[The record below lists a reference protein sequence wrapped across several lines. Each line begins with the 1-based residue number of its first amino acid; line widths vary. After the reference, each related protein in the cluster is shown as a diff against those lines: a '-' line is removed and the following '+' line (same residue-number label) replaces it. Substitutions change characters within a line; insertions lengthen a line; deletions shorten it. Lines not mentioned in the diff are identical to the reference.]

1 MTDKSII
8 NNQAVDV
15 NKIMPLK
22 YPWALEHYRNG
33 VAISWNPEEVSMAQ
47 DIAQW
52 RSGDISEDERRM
64 ILYSVGYFS
73 TAESLVSNNII
84 LSIFR
89 YVTNAEARVY
99 LLRQAFEEAN
109 HSMSLVYIIESLD
122 LPEDEVYN
130 AYKNIKSIEEKDEAP
145 LLSTADIADPH
156 FSTNTVEG
164 IQEFLDNLVMF
175 YVCTEGISFYSGF
188 AMMFYMR
195 RHNKMKGVAEIYE
208 WISKDETNHMAFG
221 LDLINTIKAENPSA
235 WTPEFQKQVVQRIE
249 ATVELERAYA
259 RDAIPNGLLGL
270 SAEQFGEYAEYIAD
284 RRLEKLGLPR
294 IYFTR
299 NPFPWM
305 SESVDIQKEKN
316 FFETRVTD
324 YSKGSTLEW

>member
-1 MTDKSII
+1 VNKSII

-22 YPWALEHYRNG
+22 YPWAIEHYQNG
-33 VAISWNPEEVSMAQ
+33 VAISWIPEEVSMAT

-52 RSGDISEDERRM
+52 RSGEISDDEKRM
-64 ILYSVGYFS
+64 ILYSIGYFS

-89 YVTNAEARVY
+89 FVTNAEARVY
-99 LLRQAFEEAN
+99 LLRQAYEEAN
-109 HSMSLVYIIESLD
+109 HTMSLVYVIESLD

-130 AYKNIKSIEEKDEAP
+130 AYKNIKSIEAKDADP
-145 LLSTADIADPH
+145 LMSTADIADPS
-156 FSTNTVEG
+156 FSTNTTEG

-221 LDLINTIKAENPSA
+221 LDLINTIKAENPQA
-235 WTPEFQKQVVQRIE
+235 WTPKFQERVVQRIKD
-249 ATVELERAYA
+249 TVELERAYA
-259 RDAIPNGLLGL
+259 LDAIPNGLLGL

-284 RRLEKLGLPR
+284 RRLERLGLPR
-294 IYFTR
+294 VYFTK

-305 SESVDIQKEKN
+305 SESVDIKKEAN
-316 FFETRVTD
+316 FFERRVTD
-324 YSKGSTLEW
+324 YQKASHLEW

>member
-1 MTDKSII
+1 VNKSII

-22 YPWALEHYRNG
+22 YPWAIEHYQNG
-33 VAISWNPEEVSMAQ
+33 VAISWIPEEVSMAT

-52 RSGDISEDERRM
+52 RSGEISDDEKRM
-64 ILYSVGYFS
+64 ILYSIGYFS

-89 YVTNAEARVY
+89 FVTNAEARVY

-109 HSMSLVYIIESLD
+109 HTMSLVYVIESLD

-130 AYKNIKSIEEKDEAP
+130 AYKNIKSIEAKDADP
-145 LLSTADIADPH
+145 LMSTADIADPS
-156 FSTNTVEG
+156 FSTNTTEG

-221 LDLINTIKAENPSA
+221 LDLINTIKAENPQA
-235 WTPEFQKQVVQRIE
+235 WTPKFQERVVQRIKD
-249 ATVELERAYA
+249 TVELERAYA
-259 RDAIPNGLLGL
+259 LDAIPNGLLGL

-284 RRLEKLGLPR
+284 RRLERLGLPR
-294 IYFTR
+294 VYFTK

-305 SESVDIQKEKN
+305 SESVDIKKEAN
-316 FFETRVTD
+316 FFERRVTD
-324 YSKGSTLEW
+324 YQKASHLEW

>member
-1 MTDKSII
+1 VNKSII

-22 YPWALEHYRNG
+22 YPWAIEHYQNG
-33 VAISWNPEEVSMAQ
+33 VAISWIPEEVSMAT

-52 RSGDISEDERRM
+52 RSGEISDDEKRM
-64 ILYSVGYFS
+64 ILYSIGYFS

-89 YVTNAEARVY
+89 FVTNAEARVY

-109 HSMSLVYIIESLD
+109 HTMSLVYVIESLD

-130 AYKNIKSIEEKDEAP
+130 AYKNIKSIEAKDADP
-145 LLSTADIADPH
+145 LMSTADIADPS
-156 FSTNTVEG
+156 FSTQTTEG

-221 LDLINTIKAENPSA
+221 LDLINTIKAENPQA
-235 WTPEFQKQVVQRIE
+235 WTPKFQERVVQRIKD
-249 ATVELERAYA
+249 TVELERAYA
-259 RDAIPNGLLGL
+259 LDAIPNGLLGL

-284 RRLEKLGLPR
+284 RRLERLGLPR
-294 IYFTR
+294 VYFTK

-305 SESVDIQKEKN
+305 SESVDIKKEAN
-316 FFETRVTD
+316 FFERRVTD
-324 YSKGSTLEW
+324 YQKASHLEW